1 MPYVKCKAIR
11 TGMKQRLQYILDPD
25 KTEGLFY
32 CNSHNCLTNAED
44 AYLNMKFIYENFT
57 HHKFE
62 EPIPEKGKARVK
74 LLHYVQSF
82 SPDDNVPPEYAHRIG
97 ISWIQRSFGDNVQAV
112 IATHVDKAHIHNHV
126 IINVYGIDGYK
137 YNSNK
142 KTLAKIREQ
151 SDRACIGYGIQPIM
165 NNKHQGM
172 SYKEWDAHRK
182 GTSFKEKIR
191 REIDTLVLCCKNIDE
206 LFGTL
211 EEHGFVMR
219 YRGETAIKMS
229 GQKYFTRL
237 RTLGEQYTVEAIQ
250 ARIEYRD
257 DLGNASREDAYNKGH
272 ELEIRYCDAISR
284 AARLIVEKKMKGKK
298 HDETLPY
305 LPHNDR
311 DICELGAQLVLIYR
325 LNIHSIPEV
334 NKKIKSVTKER
345 DNLVSE
351 LNDILKEQRR
361 VTDLLNQYEI
371 WCELNGKR
379 DATIGEKLKLKMATM
394 TLARHGYEFP
404 SNAWMLKSEKEKLDR
419 EVASLRFDLDNKN
432 NLITALHEIV
442 DTFHEIDDRR
452 KGDYVERLYSRNKV
466 IEEPEVKEDEK
477 EKPTVPEPKPAVQN
491 TPKPTPPT
499 PKPPVQNTPKPA
511 APAPKPPVQDVPK
524 PITPTHKPPVQN
536 TPKPVE
542 LEPKPPVHD
551 TPKQDEPVQKPP
563 EQTKSRGMKRR

>member
-1 MPYVKCKAIR
+1 
-11 TGMKQRLQYILDPD
+11 MKQRLQYILDPD

-126 IINVYGIDGYK
+126 IINVYGINGYK

-142 KTLAKIREQ
+142 KTLARIREQ

-172 SYKEWDAHRK
+172 NYKEWDAHRK

-191 REIDTLVLCCKNIDE
+191 REIDTLVLCCNNYDH
-206 LFGTL
+206 LRATL
-211 EEHGFVMR
+211 EEKGYEFR
-219 YRGETAIKMS
+219 CKPEESIRAP
-229 GQKYFTRL
+229 GQKYFTHL
-237 RTLGEQYTVEAIQ
+237 RTLGVAYTISAIES
-250 ARIEYRD
+250 RIEFRD
-257 DLGNASREDAYNKGH
+257 DLGKASHEDAYNKGH

-298 HDETLPY
+298 QYEDLPY

-311 DICELGAQLVLIYR
+311 DVFELSAQLIIINR
-325 LNIHSIPEV
+325 LSLYSIHAV
-334 NKKIKSVTKER
+334 NTKIKTVTKER
-345 DNLVSE
+345 DKLTSE

-379 DATIGEKLKLKMATM
+379 DATIAEKLKLSMAKS
-394 TLARHGYEFP
+394 TLARHVYQFP
-404 SNAWMLKSEKEKLDR
+404 ENGWMLKSEKEKLDR
-419 EVASLRFDLDNKN
+419 EVASLRFDLENKN

-452 KGDYVERLYSRNKV
+452 KSDYVERLYLRNKV
-466 IEEPEVKEDEK
+466 NDERETQQSEQ
-477 EKPTVPEPKPAVQN
+477 EKPTEPELNLAVQD
-491 TPKPTPPT
+491 TPKPVAPTLKPPAQNVPKPT
-499 PKPPVQNTPKPA
+499 APAPKPPVQNVPKPA
-511 APAPKPPVQDVPK
+511 APAPKPSVQNVPK
-524 PITPTHKPPVQN
+524 PAAPTPKPPVQ
-536 TPKPVE
+536 
-542 LEPKPPVHD
+542 D
-551 TPKQDEPVQKPP
+551 TPKQDDPVQKPP

>member
-1 MPYVKCKAIR
+1 MPYVKCKAIH

-32 CNSHNCLTNAED
+32 CDSHNCLTNAED

-82 SPDDNVPPEYAHRIG
+82 SPDDNVTPELAHRMG
-97 ISWIQRSFGDNVQAV
+97 KAWIRKSFGDNVQAV

-142 KTLAKIREQ
+142 KTLARIREH
-151 SDRACIGYGIQPIM
+151 SDRVCLAFGIQPIM
-165 NNKHQGM
+165 NNRHQGM

-191 REIDTLVLCCKNIDE
+191 REIDTLVLCCRNYDH
-206 LFGTL
+206 LRATL
-211 EEHGFVMR
+211 EEKGYEFR
-219 YRGETAIKMS
+219 CKPEESIRAPS
-229 GQKYFTRL
+229 QKYFTHL
-237 RTLGEQYTVEAIQ
+237 RTLGAAYTISAIES
-250 ARIEYRD
+250 RIEFRD
-257 DLGNASREDAYNKGH
+257 DLGKASHEDAYNKGH

-284 AARLIVEKKMKGKK
+284 AAKLIVERKMKGEKK
-298 HDETLPY
+298 NESLPY

-311 DICELGAQLVLIYR
+311 DVFQLSAQLIIINRFSLYS
-325 LNIHSIPEV
+325 IHAV
-334 NKKIKSVTKER
+334 NTKIKTVTKER
-345 DNLVSE
+345 DKLTSE

-379 DATIGEKLKLKMATM
+379 DASIGEKLKLKMATM

-419 EVASLRFDLDNKN
+419 EVASLRFDLENKN

-442 DTFHEIDDRR
+442 DTFHEIDDRK
-452 KGDYVERLYSRNKV
+452 KGDYVERLYLRNKI
-466 IEEPEVKEDEK
+466 IEEPEVKEAEK
-477 EKPTVPEPKPAVQN
+477 EKPTVPEPKPPVQD
-491 TPKPTPPT
+491 TPKPTPPA
-499 PKPPVQNTPKPA
+499 PKPAVQNTPKPA
-511 APAPKPPVQDVPK
+511 APTPKPAVQTTPKPVEPVPKPPVQN
-524 PITPTHKPPVQN
+524 I
-536 TPKPVE
+536 PKPVVP
-542 LEPKPPVHD
+542 EPKSPVHD
-551 TPKQDEPVQKPP
+551 TPKQDKP
-563 EQTKSRGMKRR
+563 EQETQVQHKSRGRR